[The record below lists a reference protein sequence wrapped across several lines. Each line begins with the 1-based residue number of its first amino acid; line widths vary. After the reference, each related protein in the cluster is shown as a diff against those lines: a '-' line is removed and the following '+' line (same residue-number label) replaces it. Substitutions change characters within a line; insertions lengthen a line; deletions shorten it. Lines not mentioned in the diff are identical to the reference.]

1 MKKILMIAAIVLASL
16 SFSKAQSAEETKVA
30 NVVEAYRKAMIDA
43 DKNVL
48 EKIVDDQLS
57 YGHSGGNIETKA
69 HLIETLLNGD
79 SDFKTMD
86 VSEQSIQVVGK
97 TAIVRHK
104 IFAETNNRGVP
115 ATVKLSVLLVFHKVK
130 GDWKLLARQAVKIP

>member
-1 MKKILMIAAIVLASL
+1 MKKILMIVVLLLAT
-16 SFSKAQSAEETKVA
+16 FGFTNAQTAEETKVT
-30 NVVEAYRKAMIDA
+30 NVVEAFRKAMIDA

-48 EKIVDDQLS
+48 EKVVDDELS
-57 YGHSGGNIETKA
+57 YGHSGGSIETKA
-69 HLIETLLNGD
+69 HLIETLMNGD

-86 VSEQSIQVVGK
+86 VSEQTVKVYGK

-104 IFAETNNRGVP
+104 VFAETNNKGVP
-115 ATVKLSVLLVFHKVK
+115 ATVKLSILLVFHKTK